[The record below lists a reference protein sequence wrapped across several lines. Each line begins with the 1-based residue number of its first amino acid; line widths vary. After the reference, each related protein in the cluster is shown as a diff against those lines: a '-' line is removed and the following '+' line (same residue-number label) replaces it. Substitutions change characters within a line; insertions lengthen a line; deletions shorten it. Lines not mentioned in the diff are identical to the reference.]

1 MTCSVQSRVHAV
13 EQCEQ
18 AQCQTNSQCET
29 THHRKCCK
37 EYCPRKKRP
46 WLAGKPTRKTN
57 SPRQPLGTRRRGRV
71 RLGHVHDDE
80 CGSMLA
86 VVGGKTSHNKEES
99 DECQPAHEG
108 DSGRNLSNGHG
119 RHNQQRRHH
128 GNVQR
133 TPASATAP
141 EISSIGP
148 ASVVGFATAHRC
160 VAVDVDHHRG
170 IPHARAPL
178 GTCAR
183 GG

>member
-1 MTCSVQSRVHAV
+1 MLGQ
-13 EQCEQ
+13 
-18 AQCQTNSQCET
+18 
-29 THHRKCCK
+29 
-37 EYCPRKKRP
+37 PRK
-46 WLAGKPTRKTN
+46 A
-57 SPRQPLGTRRRGRV
+57 SRRGRGGF
-71 RLGHVHDDE
+71 RPVHDDKR
-80 CGSMLA
+80 GAMMA
-86 VVGGKTSHNKEES
+86 VVCRGVPHKKEES
-99 DECQPAHEG
+99 NECQPAHDG